1 MFHRKFFQ
9 QDINKWIIGYLRTF
23 NRNNGRISKT
33 IYKSIPEPTWEFPFE
48 SSPQFWSIGG
58 KRILENIK
66 RRWDYTIR
74 LHGLG
79 QGMKLLFPRVE
90 FFEDVDPQ
98 QQRQEGGL
106 QKGNC
111 S

>member
-1 MFHRKFFQ
+1 
-9 QDINKWIIGYLRTF
+9 
-23 NRNNGRISKT
+23 
-33 IYKSIPEPTWEFPFE
+33 
-48 SSPQFWSIGG
+48 
-58 KRILENIK
+58 LENIK